1 MLSKTR
7 AEHEKCFKCA
17 AILPREEYFQSNHQR
32 RWTSTGWREESMK
45 QSNVDGHRRKQQESE
60 RYEYSTQ

>member
-7 AEHEKCFKCA
+7 AEHEKWFKCA

-32 RWTSTGWREESMK
+32 RWTRTG
-45 QSNVDGHRRKQQESE
+45 
-60 RYEYSTQ
+60 